1 MPSKN
6 MLPKGQRRRTVRP
19 EYVAT
24 RGVDEAA
31 PPPPVP
37 IVEFDEVEDDS
48 DTAIRTFTADPAAA
62 NLRLDQYLA
71 QALPDISRARVQLLI
86 EAGQVRVDGHPA
98 KPKHKLHG
106 GESIEIEG
114 SPNPPPLHAVA
125 EDISLEILH
134 EDKFLALVNK
144 PAGMMVHAGSGA
156 TDDARNRGTLVN
168 ALLFH
173 FAKLS
178 DVGGDL
184 RPGIVHR
191 LDKQTSGILLVAK
204 DDSTHRKLGEMFSQR
219 QVTKTYIALVHGN
232 LAKDNV
238 TVSLPIGRDLVRRIR
253 MTTRRS
259 AGEGVRTAVSHV
271 KVLERISS
279 LYGLFT
285 LVEVRIETGRTHQI
299 RVHMQSLGHP
309 VVGDTLYGA
318 PHIIRALTPDPDLD
332 FKLELSLDR
341 NFLHAAHLSFTHPQ
355 TSKPMDIHA
364 PLPAELDTFLSAI
377 RAGLR
382 RVE

>member
-24 RGVDEAA
+24 RGVEE
-31 PPPPVP
+31 PLPPPVP
-37 IVEFDEVEDDS
+37 IIDFDELEEDPDAANATS
-48 DTAIRTFTADPAAA
+48 VRTFRADPAAA

-98 KPKHKLHG
+98 KPKQKLHG

-114 SPNPPPLHAVA
+114 SPQPAPLHAVP
-125 EDISLEILH
+125 EDIPLQVLH
-134 EDKFLALVNK
+134 EDRHLAVINK
-144 PAGMMVHAGSGA
+144 PAGMMVHAGAGN

-191 LDKQTSGILLVAK
+191 LDKLTSGLVLVAK
-204 DDSTHRKLGEMFSQR
+204 DDSTHRKLGEMFSRR
-219 QVTKTYIALVHGN
+219 QVAKTYLALLHGH
-232 LAKDNV
+232 LKKDDTTV
-238 TVSLPIGRDLVRRIR
+238 TLPIARDLVRRTR

-259 AGEGVRTAVSHV
+259 DGRTAVSHFH
-271 KVLERISS
+271 VLER
-279 LYGLFT
+279 LTTPYGPFT

-299 RVHMQSLGHP
+299 RVHAQSLGHP

-318 PHIIRALTPDPDLD
+318 PHAIPGLDPALN
-332 FKLELSLDR
+332 LDR

-355 TSKPMDIHA
+355 THKPVDIGA
-364 PLPAELDTFLSAI
+364 PVPAELETFLKAI
-377 RAGLR
+377 RANSPPI
-382 RVE
+382 E